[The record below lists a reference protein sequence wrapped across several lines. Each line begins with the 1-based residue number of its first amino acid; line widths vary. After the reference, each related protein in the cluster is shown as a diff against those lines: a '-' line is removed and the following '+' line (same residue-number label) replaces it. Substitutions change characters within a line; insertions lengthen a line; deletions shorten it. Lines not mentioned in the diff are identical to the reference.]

1 MPCTTILVGKNASN
15 DGSTII
21 ARNDDGG
28 FEAKKIIVNKPEKQP
43 RIYKT
48 VISHL
53 SVDLPEKALR
63 YTTAPSVSTKN
74 GVWPACGI
82 NEKNVAMTATET
94 ITSNPRVV
102 GADPYVKYQPKTGR
116 GTKEIPGGIGE
127 EDLVTIVLPYIES
140 AREGVLR
147 LGMLLEK
154 YGTYEANGIAFC
166 DKDEAWWLDILVNNA
181 ADQGI
186 GHGGP
191 LEMDPDKILEVMG
204 TNVRGGF
211 QVTQAVCNRFFL
223 KGKQKG
229 ERGQG
234 VVVFLSSNTAQR
246 AIRNRTA
253 YCASKGAINSMVRSL
268 ALDLAPFGIRVN
280 ACAPGYIYTERW
292 DVLDESIRER
302 RRANC
307 PLGREA
313 KGSDIA
319 NVVAF
324 LASED
329 SGNMTG
335 EIVTCDA
342 GCSCQ
347 HMPKDVDF

>member
-1 MPCTTILVGKNASN
+1 MNRFKDKVVLVTGGNRNTGLWIVKKFVDEGAKVFMC
-15 DGSTII
+15 GST
-21 ARNDDGG
+21 AASTAAG
-28 FEAKKIIVNKPEKQP
+28 VEK
-43 RIYKT
+43 
-48 VISHL
+48 
-53 SVDLPEKALR
+53 LR
-63 YTTAPSVSTKN
+63 GL
-74 GVWPACGI
+74 GV
-82 NEKNVAMTATET
+82 
-94 ITSNPRVV
+94 
-102 GADPYVKYQPKTGR
+102 
-116 GTKEIPGGIGE
+116 
-127 EDLVTIVLPYIES
+127 
-140 AREGVLR
+140 EGVTAQPCDVGDKTQVNALMD
-147 LGMLLEK
+147 LIEK
-154 YGTYEANGIAFC
+154 EAGT
-166 DKDEAWWLDILVNNA
+166 LDILVNNA
-181 ADQGI
+181 ADQGL

-191 LEMDPDKILEVMG
+191 LEMDPDLILKVMG

-211 QVTQAVCNRFFL
+211 QVTQAAANRFFM
-223 KGKQKG
+223 KKPYEVGG
-229 ERGQG
+229 PYRGT
-234 VVVFLSSNTAQR
+234 VVFLSSNTAQR

-253 YCASKGAINSMVRSL
+253 YCASKGAINSMVRAL
-268 ALDLAPFGIRVN
+268 ALDLAPLGIRVN

-292 DVLDESIRER
+292 DALDENIRAR

-347 HMPKDVDF
+347 HMPADVDC